1 MSKVGVIG
9 GGPSGLMAAIEAAKN
24 PENEVFVLERNNRC
38 CKKLLLTGNERCNI
52 TTTLPINEM
61 IDNYYGNGKFLY
73 SAYYQFSNYDLV
85 QFFEKNGLN
94 TKVED
99 LKVFPE
105 TDLANDVRK
114 VLLKCADT
122 KNVIIKNNLLI
133 KEVNFSHKEKNF
145 LVNEEFYDYLVIATG
160 GITYKSTG
168 SDGIGYRLARSL
180 NHNVIEP
187 QPTLGAIK
195 TEVFEHLQGL
205 TIDVSKINYLIDGN
219 IVANEY
225 GPVIFTHFG
234 LSGPP
239 ILNLSYYVTEKGEK
253 HSVILTLFEESL
265 IREKLIKLIETN
277 SSKIFKNIL
286 NILLPKRLVEFL
298 FIDKIL
304 DKQAA
309 HLTSEELEETIKKL
323 TYWEIDVYGI
333 YDHDKAMAT
342 KGGVSIDNI
351 DPKTMMSKIVD
362 NLYFTGELIDI
373 VGKTGG
379 FNLQLAFSTGFVAG
393 KSIAKRR

>member
-1 MSKVGVIG
+1 
-9 GGPSGLMAAIEAAKN
+9 
-24 PENEVFVLERNNRC
+24 
-38 CKKLLLTGNERCNI
+38 
-52 TTTLPINEM
+52 
-61 IDNYYGNGKFLY
+61 
-73 SAYYQFSNYDLV
+73 
-85 QFFEKNGLN
+85 
-94 TKVED
+94 
-99 LKVFPE
+99 
-105 TDLANDVRK
+105 
-114 VLLKCADT
+114 
-122 KNVIIKNNLLI
+122 
-133 KEVNFSHKEKNF
+133 
-145 LVNEEFYDYLVIATG
+145 
-160 GITYKSTG
+160 
-168 SDGIGYRLARSL
+168 
-180 NHNVIEP
+180 
-187 QPTLGAIK
+187 LGAIK